1 MATYSQVLTVSAA
14 TYNTAPDIVLPFYQ
28 AKRIRFCNMDAAD
41 VAYIS
46 FDGVTDAGA
55 VLNNVVSPSSV
66 QEWQWQFVS
75 KVWLRTAGSAVQVQ
89 VVAES

>member
-1 MATYSQVLTVSAA
+1 MATYSQVLTVTSA
-14 TYNTAPDIVLPFYQ
+14 TYSTAPDIVLPFPQ

-55 VLNNVVSPSSV
+55 VLNDVKSPSSV
-66 QEWQWQFVS
+66 QDWMWQFIQ
-75 KVWLRTAGSAVQVQ
+75 KIWLRADGATKVQI
-89 VVAES
+89 VVES